1 MTCSLNGIQS
11 SGGQGSCSPRS
22 SLCHQYPDQGLAPG
36 SSWFCDPP
44 GPSAP
49 GHVLGTQIT
58 QSHFLYHLS
67 LQPAEISRPPLQLSF
82 TASIHPPPLLLPP
95 VLPFCLPSFPL
106 HSFLPLIHHP
116 SIHPPLQICLL
127 IFLIYLT
134 FQSSGRG
141 SVTYKSILKK
151 RNFSLKEGSPGSLTL
166 QGLTHQRKQTTLI

>member
-1 MTCSLNGIQS
+1 MLPHWHIILRWAGILFPLVVTLLPV
-11 SGGQGSCSPRS
+11 PRS
-22 SLCHQYPDQGLAPG
+22 GSGPRKQLVLWLHSSPFPLHQAMC
-36 SSWFCDPP
+36 W
-44 GPSAP
+44 
-49 GHVLGTQIT
+49 GTQIT

-67 LQPAEISRPPLQLSF
+67 LQPAEISCPPLQLSF

-95 VLPFCLPSFPL
+95 VLPFCLPSF
-106 HSFLPLIHHP
+106 LPLIHHP
-116 SIHPPLQICLL
+116 SIHLPLQICLP
-127 IFLIYLT
+127 IFLMYPT